1 MRIRS
6 KEITTR
12 YLRDG
17 CGSTS
22 LSTLSSHPPCST
34 LISVA
39 VMKSNLRRKRLIQLS
54 IPDYSSSLRGSRGWN
69 SSSSSH
75 PTNSQEQR
83 EVNPCRPTCLIACP
97 LSARFLL
104 SNTVQGPLLGNGAAH
119 KGLYLPTS
127 INNQNNPL
135 YTCPQTILI

>member
-17 CGSTS
+17 CGSSS

-127 INNQNNPL
+127 INNQDNPP